1 VKFILRSLAL
11 GAAALAILVTAV
23 TGVTTARRVV
33 LIAQSE
39 ISVAGYPDPNRNNFP
54 RQEKLTRGQQAKVL
68 SCDQL
73 KSYRAVHV
81 RLDSGTEG
89 YVIDGKY
96 TLKRYSLW
104 SNVASPISFS
114 CPDGWPRD

>member
-1 VKFILRSLAL
+1 VRFLLKSLAW
-11 GAAALAILVTAV
+11 GAVALATLVAVV

-39 ISVAGYPDPNRNNFP
+39 ISVAGYPDPNRNEFP
-54 RQEKLTRGQQAKVL
+54 LQEKLMPGQQVQVL
-68 SCDQL
+68 SCNLL
-73 KSYRAVHV
+73 KSYRGVHI
-81 RLDSGTEG
+81 RFDKGAEG

-96 TLKRYSLW
+96 VLKRYSPW

-114 CPDGWPRD
+114 CSDDWP

>member
-1 VKFILRSLAL
+1 MKSLLKSLAL
-11 GAAALAILVTAV
+11 GAAALAAIVAAV
-23 TGVTTARRVV
+23 AGVATARRVV
-33 LIAQSE
+33 LIAQGE
-39 ISVAGYPDPNRNNFP
+39 ISVAGYPNPNRNDSP
-54 RQEKLTRGQQAKVL
+54 LQKKLTPGQPVTVL

-81 RLDSGTEG
+81 RLDNGVEG

-96 TLKRYSLW
+96 ALKRYSPW

-114 CPDGWPRD
+114 CSDDWP